1 MFDKV
6 LLRLKKESI
15 ESVES
20 AEPTL
25 CQGELHR
32 HVQDRMCLTAHHSH
46 TVST

>member
-20 AEPTL
+20 AEPRRDSN
-25 CQGELHR
+25 CSYIGDVCYVR
-32 HVQDRMCLTAHHSH
+32 
-46 TVST
+46 VSFTGMF